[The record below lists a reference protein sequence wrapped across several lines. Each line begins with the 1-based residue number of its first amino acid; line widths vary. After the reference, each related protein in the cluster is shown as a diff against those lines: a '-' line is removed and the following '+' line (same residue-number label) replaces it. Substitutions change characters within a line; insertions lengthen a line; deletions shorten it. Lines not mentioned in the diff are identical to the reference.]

1 ASELSTIDT
10 IHPYS
15 RSLMVQPIVAHQES
29 HPRGLYV
36 LFATEMWER
45 FSFYSMLAMFTLYLQ
60 NSEEGFGWTKA
71 EATTLYSNYMMFV
84 YASPLV
90 GGFLANWKLGF
101 RNAVMIGG
109 VFFIAGHL
117 LLSFRVLE
125 IVYLALC

>member
-1 ASELSTIDT
+1 MAAPSIALQHEK
-10 IHPYS
+10 HP
-15 RSLMVQPIVAHQES
+15 A
-29 HPRGLYV
+29 GLYV

-71 EATTLYSNYMMFV
+71 EATTLYSNYLMFV

-125 IVYLALC
+125 IV